1 MLQELVALRHI
12 IETRF
17 AAANPQFGE
26 LNRQFAET
34 NHQLGKIHS
43 TLHVKQSLGIQ
54 FLKLC

>member
-1 MLQELVALRHI
+1 MLQELVALRRT

-17 AAANPQFGE
+17 AAANPQFGG

-34 NHQLGKIHS
+34 NHQLGQIHS

-54 FLKLC
+54 YLKLC